1 MAIVS
6 KTFRCGPTLQYDD
19 SDWFESRVE
28 ELGHINPSLEFWLKE
43 NASNFSTA
51 IVIGAGFG
59 LSSKQLIDAGVE
71 VTSLEPT
78 NSRFALLETNIP
90 DGNNINKAAGSLS
103 GQQILYCNE
112 NNKSAAR
119 VGKEIG
125 LQTQIVDVITIDSLN
140 IDPDLILIYANG
152 NELDIL
158 DGATNTLASNPN
170 CKIILKWVPDLIW
183 GDIDDALNKLQS
195 FNKSIKIIHWEED
208 DSISYKEQLT
218 GVLPNDNLKAVI
230 SADLLLE

>member
-1 MAIVS
+1 LAIVS

-19 SDWFESRVE
+19 SDWYESRVE

-59 LSSKQLIDAGVE
+59 LSSKQLIDAGAE

-90 DGNNINKAAGSLS
+90 DGNNINKAAGSLA
-103 GQQILYCNE
+103 GQQILYSNE
-112 NNKSAAR
+112 NNKSGAR

-140 IDPDLILIYANG
+140 INPDLILIYANG
-152 NELDIL
+152 NELDVL
-158 DGATNTLASNPN
+158 DGASATLASNPN
-170 CKIILKWVPDLIW
+170 CKVVLKWVPDLL
-183 GDIDDALNKLQS
+183 DDVDEAVTKLQTY
-195 FNKSIKIIHWEED
+195 NKSIKIIHWEED

-218 GVLPNDNLKAVI
+218 GVLPNDNLKAVV

>member
-19 SDWFESRVE
+19 SDWYESRVE

-51 IVIGAGFG
+51 IVVGAGFG

-78 NSRFALLETNIP
+78 NSRFALLENNIP
-90 DGNNINKAAGSLS
+90 DGNNINKAAGSLA
-103 GQQILYCNE
+103 GQQILYFNN
-112 NNKSAAR
+112 NNKSGAR
-119 VGKEIG
+119 VDKEIG
-125 LQTQIVDVITIDSLN
+125 LQTQIVEVVTIDSLN
-140 IDPDLILIYANG
+140 INPDLILIYANG
-152 NELDIL
+152 NELDVL
-158 DGATNTLASNPN
+158 DGASSTLASNPS
-170 CKIILKWVPDLIW
+170 CKIVLKWIPDLL
-183 GDIDDALNKLQS
+183 DNVDEAVTKLQTYG
-195 FNKSIKIIHWEED
+195 KSIKIIHWEED

-218 GVLPNDNLKAVI
+218 GVLPNDNLKAVV

>member
-19 SDWFESRVE
+19 SDWYESRVE

-59 LSSKQLIDAGVE
+59 LSSKQLIDAGAE

-90 DGNNINKAAGSLS
+90 DGNNINKAAGSLA
-103 GQQILYCNE
+103 GQQILYSNE
-112 NNKSAAR
+112 NNKSGAR

-140 IDPDLILIYANG
+140 INPDLILIYANG
-152 NELDIL
+152 NELDVL
-158 DGATNTLASNPN
+158 DGASATLASNPN
-170 CKIILKWVPDLIW
+170 CKVVLKWVPDLL
-183 GDIDDALNKLQS
+183 DDVDEAVTKLQTY
-195 FNKSIKIIHWEED
+195 NKSIKIIHWEED

-218 GVLPNDNLKAVI
+218 GVLPNDNLKAVV